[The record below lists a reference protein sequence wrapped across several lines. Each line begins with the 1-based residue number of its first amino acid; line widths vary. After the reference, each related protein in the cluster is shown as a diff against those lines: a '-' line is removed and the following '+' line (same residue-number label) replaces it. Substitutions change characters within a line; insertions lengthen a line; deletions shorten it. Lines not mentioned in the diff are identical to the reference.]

1 MKYRF
6 TISIIFIGL
15 LVLSAALPCFAN
27 NSDTTAKPG
36 KIFSEIR
43 QDVKT
48 VVHGVVKAFKSAKTK
63 TVRTTRTVKRDIK
76 KGFRGAKTKTVRNTQ
91 TAKRSIKKGFKD
103 AKTETK
109 RTVKSVKKSIVS
121 GLKGFKNN

>member
-6 TISIIFIGL
+6 IISIILTGF
-15 LVLSAALPCFAN
+15 LVLPAALPCLAN
-27 NSDTTAKPG
+27 NSNATAKPG

-63 TVRTTRTVKRDIK
+63 TVRTTRTVKRDIQK
-76 KGFRGAKTKTVRNTQ
+76 DFRGAKTKTVRTTQ
-91 TAKRSIKKGFKD
+91 TTKQNIKKGFQG

-109 RTVKSVKKSIVS
+109 RTVKGVKKSIVS